1 MCRVSG
7 SMVFW
12 WRAAEMRASPLEKG
26 LARTTEA
33 RLMMEVRA
41 PNKKRVVSMVGDG
54 RDYREG
60 GIWSD
65 D

>member
-1 MCRVSG
+1 
-7 SMVFW
+7 
-12 WRAAEMRASPLEKG
+12 MRASPLEKG

-33 RLMMEVRA
+33 RLMTEARA

-60 GIWSD
+60 GMWRYD
-65 D
+65 